1 MKLLDTTII
10 VGILRGDEDLE
21 GLVEELSGEELATTV
36 LTYFEL
42 FSRIYHRDLKRE
54 ERILRNLLK
63 LMHVLD
69 LDEISADRAA
79 EIMSRLLRAGR
90 PVNAIDVLIA
100 GIALANGVE
109 EVVTRDSDFEVIE
122 KICGQPKVRLLR
134 YRS

>member
-69 LDEISADRAA
+69 LDEVSADRAA